1 MKLINFKK
9 DMMNSRN
16 VMRFG
21 LWIYLYVLISLI
33 FNKKQ
38 NKIFQRW
45 NKVVI

>member
-38 NKIFQRW
+38 NKIFQR
-45 NKVVI
+45 